1 MKGKTMAELF
11 DRIALINKEMSCE
24 SIVGGSIAY
33 EIALAMHGNG
43 IAAKA
48 SIPGMVVL
56 GNDADIWCIN
66 DGDWKIPVVVSKG
79 QVVAGLECTEVRTID
94 VGAGECSIYTLGGF
108 FDLHSMTVPDEN
120 HYMEAA
126 AESLSIGKFIG
137 WSAWDNV
144 NVTDV
149 TGLKRLY
156 TRLNRPKDQDKLA
169 RLATM

>member
-1 MKGKTMAELF
+1 MAQLF
-11 DRIALINKEMSCE
+11 DQIALINKELRCE

-43 IAAKA
+43 IVGKA
-48 SIPGMVVL
+48 SIPGMLVS

-66 DGDWKIPVVVSKG
+66 ATGWEIPIVVSKG

-94 VGAGECSIYTLGGF
+94 VGAGECTIYTLGGF
-108 FDLHSMTVPDEN
+108 FDLHSMAVPDEN

-126 AESLSIGKFIG
+126 TESLSIGKFIG

-149 TGLKRLY
+149 VGLKRLY
-156 TRLNRPKDQDKLA
+156 ARLNRPKDQDKLA